1 MRFSLLCVLLQ
12 RAKIAVACAAAIAVL
27 MAASEPSASSA
38 EPAGRTQ
45 LVEFNSSPFP
55 YAGDIPGQSKPF
67 LDVTEGARRGH
78 TSPRGGVYWEDETYS
93 DRRVLLYV
101 PPGFDASH
109 PAAIVIYLH
118 GNKAT
123 LMRDVVT
130 RQQIPQQLAASG
142 LNAVLVAPQFAVDAL
157 DSSAGRFWEPDVF
170 SQFLDEAAERLAAL
184 TSERGTTHLFHTCPI
199 ILVAY
204 SGGYM
209 PASAILQA
217 RGVND
222 RLKGVL
228 LFDAL
233 YGEADTFADWIARQ
247 RSHAFFFSAYSGS
260 TLVQNQALQRRLDD
274 KGVLT
279 GQIMPSRFE
288 PDDIIFMPA
297 GDSLV
302 HNDFMTQA
310 WTAYPLKAVLS
321 RLRRSF

>member
-1 MRFSLLCVLLQ
+1 MRFSSHRFSLQ
-12 RAKIAVACAAAIAVL
+12 RARVALACAAVTAVL
-27 MAASEPSASSA
+27 IAALDQRPSSA
-38 EPAGRTQ
+38 DPAGQMQ

-55 YAGDIPGQSKPF
+55 YAGDIPGQNKPF
-67 LDVTEGARRGH
+67 LDVTAGARRGH
-78 TSPRGGVYWEDETYS
+78 TSPRGGVYWEDETYN

-101 PPGFDASH
+101 PPGFDARK
-109 PAAIVIYLH
+109 PAAIVFYLH
-118 GNKAT
+118 GNKT
-123 LMRDVVT
+123 LLMRDVVT
-130 RQQIPQQLAASG
+130 RQQIPQQLAASA
-142 LNAVLVAPQFAVDAL
+142 LNAVLVAPQFAADAL

-170 SQFLDEAAERLAAL
+170 AQFLDEAAERLATL
-184 TSERGTTHLFHTCPI
+184 TGERVAHLFQTCPI
-199 ILVAY
+199 FLVAY

-217 RGVND
+217 RGVNN

-233 YGEADTFADWIARQ
+233 YGEADTFADWIASQ

-288 PDDIIFMPA
+288 PDDIIFLPA
-297 GDSLV
+297 GDAVV

-310 WTAYPLKAVLS
+310 WTAYPLKAVLT